1 MSMITLKSWLGSSRS
16 SFYDSCNDQLFS
28 PSGLESALPVLHAAL
43 LVS

>member
-16 SFYDSCNDQLFS
+16 SFYDSCNDQFS
-28 PSGLESALPVLHAAL
+28 PRGLESAQPVLHAAL